1 MLKTFVKV
9 GEINNLSDARYCAGM
24 GVQLLGFVMSNP
36 SRKSLSTE
44 EYIAITQWL
53 EGPKFVGEFIDA
65 TDEQILELHNTLSF
79 DYVQTNTSEQAL
91 KLLSLK
97 IPTILSLDKNISHI
111 PNGLSYVVIEEEFEG
126 DLASIVLSNEVL
138 LGKGIEV
145 TSLTTLTNDSA
156 FSGIHLKGSD
166 EIRPGFKDFD
176 ELADILE
183 ALDEA

>member
-36 SRKSLSTE
+36 NRKSLSKE
-44 EYIAITQWL
+44 EYTAITQWL

-65 TDEQILELHNTLSF
+65 TDEQVLESHNALNF
-79 DYVQTNTSEQAL
+79 DYVQTNSSEQAL

-97 IPTILSLDKNISHI
+97 IPTILSLDKNINHI
-111 PNGLSYVVIEEEFEG
+111 PNGLSYVVIEEEYEG
-126 DLASIVLSNEVL
+126 NVHNVTSTNEVL
-138 LGKGIEV
+138 LGKGV
-145 TSLTTLTNDSA
+145 DVDSLVGLTNDTS

-183 ALDEA
+183 ALDEG